1 VILHSWL
8 RQDNDSVS
16 YNLRIHSTL
25 LIRRWYSTAVVET
38 AKDHSKFGVAT
49 IYFYCET
56 QQRGKLKGLDLLASF
71 IKQLLMYLTTLHKP
85 CPAGVQEN
93 LWKFFRTKRS
103 EPDFDDLADI
113 FSSLFQHAPKTVY
126 IIDGLDEFDE
136 KEVEKVLRIV
146 RKLFGSKSKW
156 NGSRILIFSRDQ
168 IAPYLS
174 VTQLIPGIAH
184 ISTSVNN
191 ITRDI
196 QLYIQIVIED
206 KMCVRELTNDHAL
219 MEMTKQR
226 LLEGA
231 LGM

>member
-1 VILHSWL
+1 VEAAKCHS
-8 RQDNDSVS
+8 
-16 YNLRIHSTL
+16 
-25 LIRRWYSTAVVET
+25 E
-38 AKDHSKFGVAT
+38 KFGVAT

-56 QQRGKLKGLDLLASF
+56 QQRSKLKGSELLASF
-71 IKQLLMYLTTLHKP
+71 IKQLLMYHTTVRKP
-85 CPAGVQEN
+85 YPTGVQED
-93 LWKFFRTKRS
+93 LWKFFGTKRS

-113 FSSLFQHAPKTVY
+113 FSNLFLHTPEAIY

-146 RKLFGSKSKW
+146 RKLFGSKSKP
-156 NGSRILIFSRDQ
+156 NGSRILIISRDQ

-174 VTQLIPGIAH
+174 VTRLIPGTAQ
-184 ISTSVNN
+184 ISTSLNN
-191 ITRDI
+191 IMKDV
-196 QLYIQIVIED
+196 QLYIQTIIED

-231 LGM
+231 SGM

>member
-1 VILHSWL
+1 
-8 RQDNDSVS
+8 
-16 YNLRIHSTL
+16 
-25 LIRRWYSTAVVET
+25 VEA
-38 AKDHSKFGVAT
+38 AKDHSEKFGVAT
-49 IYFYCET
+49 IYFFCET
-56 QQRGKLKGLDLLASF
+56 QQRSKLKASDLLASF
-71 IKQLLMYLTTLHKP
+71 IKQLLEYLTIVRKP
-85 CPAGVQEN
+85 CPTGVQDD
-93 LWKFFRTKRS
+93 LWKFFGTKRS

-113 FSSLFQHAPKTVY
+113 FSSLFPHTPKTIY

-136 KEVEKVLRIV
+136 KEVEKVLLIV
-146 RKLFGSKSKW
+146 RKLFASKSKR

-174 VTQLIPGIAH
+174 VTRLIPGTAH
-184 ISTSVNN
+184 ITTSLNN
-191 ITRDI
+191 ITKDI